1 MNAPQN
7 LREVSLSDKFEQQ
20 DGQIFISGTQALA
33 RLALIQRDLDQAQ
46 GLNTRGFISGYRG
59 SPLGGLDSTL
69 WREKQRMEDAGVVF
83 QPGINEDLAA
93 TAVWGTQQVD
103 FFPDPQVDGV
113 YAMWYGKA
121 PGVDRSAD
129 AMRHGNSFGSHKN
142 GGVLVVAGD
151 DHPGKSSTVVNQSEP
166 IMRALDMPVLY
177 PSDVQE
183 IIEFGL
189 LGWEL
194 SRYSGL
200 WVGLKTTN
208 ETIEQTQ
215 TVNLNTSR
223 FSFEYPDR
231 GLDAAKVN
239 IQRTTFNP
247 QGMDV
252 TIKRVRLPLVQK
264 FVRANNIDKVK
275 LDGVGGLGIVTS
287 GKSYSDVMQAFSL
300 LGLNQASASALGIA
314 IYKVGC
320 VWPLEPEGL
329 KAFSKARAE
338 LLFIEEKTAMIEPQA
353 AQILINQEARIRLVG
368 KQDEDGNTLLPSD
381 LQLEP
386 AMIAEVIMARL
397 ARNYSN
403 LNEPDI
409 NEHDH
414 KQDNRQQKILNELK
428 NHHDSLKNSLSENAQ
443 FSNAAPSTN
452 VRTPYFCSGCPH
464 NTSTKVPDGS
474 MAMAGIG
481 CHGIVMLTREDTLL
495 STQMGGE
502 GMNWAGAAHFSGTDH
517 MFQNLG
523 DGTYFHSGL
532 MAIRG
537 AVASGINITYK
548 ILYNDAVAMTGGQ
561 PIDGPISV
569 VEMVRQLTAESVS
582 QVVVVSDDP
591 EKFKGKLPQGIALH
605 HREALDLV
613 QKQLRQVSGTTA
625 IIYEQTCATEK
636 RRRRKRG
643 AFPNPAKR
651 MFINDAVCEGCGDC
665 SVQSTCV
672 SIQPKPTAFGTKRQI
687 DQSSCNKDYSCV
699 NGFCPSFVTVLDAEP
714 RKNNGT
720 AFSDDLFNDLPV
732 PRTSEHLTNEQGNM
746 GVMIAGI
753 GGTGVITVGAII
765 GMAAHME
772 GKACSIYDMTGLSQK
787 NGAVYSHLRIA
798 NNAEELAAQR
808 IGAGEADL
816 ILGFDL
822 VASLAGD
829 AAPTYRSGRTQLVG
843 NSAVQPT
850 AAFQFDRDLQIN
862 AHHVAS
868 LITARTGED
877 KAWFV
882 DATNL
887 ALKLMGDTIASNM
900 FMVGYAAQQALLP
913 VSVEALE
920 KAITLNGISINFNLT
935 ALRLGR
941 LFAHNPEKT
950 RALLPESIVETNKL
964 TLDEL
969 IEHRSKHLTGY
980 QNKAWTDRY
989 LATVN
994 KTRRVEQVLG
1004 LKSEELSYAVAD
1016 NLAKLM
1022 SYKDEYEV
1030 GRLYASTDFRKKLD
1044 AQFEPGYRLKFN
1056 MAPPLLSRKH
1066 PSTGLPKKREFGSW
1080 MMNGFQLLAHLKW
1093 LRGTAFDIFGYSAER
1108 RREREL
1114 IREYESM
1121 IDHRLAALSP
1131 KNLDET
1137 IQMARLPEQIRG
1149 FGHVKQKSLAQ
1160 YQQQCAQVTD

>member
-1 MNAPQN
+1 MNVPQN

-33 RLALIQRDLDQAQ
+33 RLALIQRDLDRTQ

-69 WREKQRMEDAGVVF
+69 WREKQRMEDAGIVF

-93 TAVWGTQQVD
+93 TAVWGTQQID

-151 DHPGKSSTVVNQSEP
+151 DHPGKSSTIVNQSEP
-166 IMRALDMPVLY
+166 IMQALDMPVLY
-177 PSDVQE
+177 PSNVQE

-194 SRYSGL
+194 SRYCGL

-215 TVNLNTSR
+215 TVNLDSGR

-231 GLDAAKVN
+231 GLDAPKVN

-252 TIKRVRLPLVQK
+252 TIKRIRLPLVQK
-264 FVRANNIDKVK
+264 FVRANNIDKVH
-275 LDGVGGLGIVTS
+275 LEGNGGLGIVTA
-287 GKSYSDVMQAFSL
+287 GKSYSDVMQALSL
-300 LGLNQASASALGIA
+300 LGLTQDSARSLGISV
-314 IYKVGC
+314 YKVGC
-320 VWPLEPEGL
+320 IWPLDPEGL
-329 KAFSKARAE
+329 KAFSQGRPE
-338 LLFIEEKTAMIEPQA
+338 LLFVEEKTAMIAPQA
-353 AQILINQEARIRLVG
+353 AQVLINQSTRIRLVG
-368 KQDEDGNTLLPSD
+368 KQDENGSELLPSD
-381 LQLEP
+381 VQLEP
-386 AMIAEVIMARL
+386 NLIAEVIMARL
-397 ARNYSN
+397 TS
-403 LNEPDI
+403 LFNEVTHLEQKQV
-409 NEHDH
+409 NE
-414 KQDNRQQKILNELK
+414 QQRVLSDLEH
-428 NHHDSLKNSLSENAQ
+428 HHDALKNSLSENAQ
-443 FSNAAPSTN
+443 FSNAAPSTS

-569 VEMVRQLTAESVS
+569 EEMVRQLNAESVR
-582 QVVVVSDDP
+582 QVVVVTDDP
-591 EKFKGKLPQGIALH
+591 DKFQGKLPSGTELH

-613 QKQLRQVSGTTA
+613 QKQLREVNGTTA

-643 AFPNPAKR
+643 AFPDPAKR

-672 SIQPKPTAFGTKRQI
+672 SIQPKPTVFGTKRQI

-714 RKNNGT
+714 RKNKGA
-720 AFSDDLFNDLPV
+720 AFSEDLFKDLPLPHV
-732 PRTSEHLTNEQGNM
+732 SDQLETHQGNM

-798 NNAEELAAQR
+798 NDPDELAAQR

-822 VASLAGD
+822 IASLAGD
-829 AAPTYRSGRTQLVG
+829 AAPTYRSGRTQIVG

-862 AHHVAS
+862 ANHVES

-877 KAWFV
+877 KAWFI

-900 FMVGYAAQQALLP
+900 FMVGYAAQHALLP
-913 VSVEALE
+913 VSVKALE
-920 KAITLNGISINFNLT
+920 QAITLNGIAIDFNLT

-941 LFAHNPEKT
+941 LFAHDPEKANT
-950 RALLPESIVETNKL
+950 LLPESMIESENM

-969 IEHRSKHLTGY
+969 IEHRSKHLTDY
-980 QNKAWTDRY
+980 QNKAWADRF
-989 LATVN
+989 LATVS
-994 KTRRVEQVLG
+994 KTRKVEQVLG
-1004 LKSEELSYAVAD
+1004 LQSEELSYAVTE

-1030 GRLYASTDFRKKLD
+1030 GRLFASADFRQKLD
-1044 AQFEPGYRLKFN
+1044 AQFEPGYQLKFN

-1066 PSTGLPKKREFGSW
+1066 PSTGLPAKREFGNW
-1080 MMNGFQLLAHLKW
+1080 MMNGFKLLAQLKW
-1093 LRGTAFDIFGYSAER
+1093 LRGTVFDIFGYSAER
-1108 RREREL
+1108 RHEREL
-1114 IREYESM
+1114 ISEYESM
-1121 IDHRLAALSP
+1121 IDHKLTTLSA

-1137 IQMARLPEQIRG
+1137 IQIARLPEQIRG
-1149 FGHVKQKSLAQ
+1149 FGHVKQNALAQ
-1160 YQQQCAQVTD
+1160 YQRQRAQLTD

>member
-1 MNAPQN
+1 MNAKQN
-7 LREVSLSDKFEQQ
+7 LRDVSLSDKFEQQ

-69 WREKQRMEDAGVVF
+69 WREKQRMEEAGVVF
-83 QPGINEDLAA
+83 QPGVNEDLAA
-93 TAVWGTQQVD
+93 TAVWGTQQID

-142 GGVLVVAGD
+142 GGVLIVAGD

-166 IMRALDMPVLY
+166 ILRALDIPVLY
-177 PSDVQE
+177 PSNVQE

-194 SRYSGL
+194 SRYCGL

-208 ETIEQTQ
+208 ETVEQTQ
-215 TVNLNTSR
+215 TVNLNTNR

-231 GLDAAKVN
+231 GLDAANVN

-252 TIKRVRLPLVQK
+252 TVKRIRLPLVQK
-264 FVRANNIDKVK
+264 FVRANNIDKVQ
-275 LDGVGGLGIVTS
+275 LDGNGGLGIVTS
-287 GKSYSDVMQAFSL
+287 GKSYSDVLQAFGL
-300 LGLNQASASALGIA
+300 LGLDSGSARELGIA
-314 IYKVGC
+314 VYKVGC
-320 VWPLEPEGL
+320 VWPLDPEGM
-329 KAFSKARAE
+329 KAFSQGRPE

-353 AQILINQEARIRLVG
+353 AQVLINQQARVRMVG
-368 KQDEDGNTLLPSD
+368 KQDENGITLLPSD
-381 LQLEP
+381 VQLEP

-397 ARNYSN
+397 EFNYSEN
-403 LNEPDI
+403 DSNNPGLQN
-409 NEHDH
+409 
-414 KQDNRQQKILNELK
+414 DNRKILKELRDR
-428 NHHDSLKNSLSENAQ
+428 HDSLKNSLSENSQ

-464 NTSTKVPDGS
+464 NTSTNVPDGS

-502 GMNWAGAAHFSGTDH
+502 GMNWAGASHFSGTDH

-523 DGTYFHSGL
+523 DGTYFHSGM

-569 VEMVRQLTAESVS
+569 VEMVRQLTAESVT

-591 EKFKGKLPQGIALH
+591 EKFQGKLPTGIELH
-605 HREALDLV
+605 PREALDLV
-613 QKQLRQVSGTTA
+613 QKRLRDVTGTTV

-643 AFPNPAKR
+643 KFPDPAKR

-672 SIQPKPTAFGTKRQI
+672 SIQPKPTAFGIKRQI

-714 RKNNGT
+714 KKNSGL
-720 AFSDDLFNDLPV
+720 AFSDELFADLPA
-732 PRTSEHLTNEQGNM
+732 PPTSAHLENPQGNM

-772 GKACSIYDMTGLSQK
+772 GKVCSIYDMTGLSQK
-787 NGAVYSHLRIA
+787 NGSVYSHLRIA
-798 NNAEELAAQR
+798 NNPEDLSAQR

-829 AAPTYRSGRTQLVG
+829 AAPTYQSGRTRILG

-862 AHHVAS
+862 ANHVES

-877 KAWFV
+877 MAWFV

-900 FMVGYAAQQALLP
+900 FMVGYAVQMGLLP
-913 VSVEALE
+913 VSVDALE
-920 KAITLNGISINFNLT
+920 KAISLNGIAIEFNLT

-941 LFAHNPEKT
+941 LFACNPDKAAT
-950 RALLPESIVETNKL
+950 LLPESIVENKEQS
-964 TLDEL
+964 LDEL
-969 IEHRSKHLTGY
+969 IAHRVNHLTNY
-980 QNKAWTDRY
+980 QDKAWADRY
-989 LATVN
+989 LAAIN
-994 KTRRVEQVLG
+994 KTRKVEQVLG
-1004 LKSEELSYAVAD
+1004 LKSEELSFAVAE

-1030 GRLYASTDFRKKLD
+1030 GRLFADPEFKRKLD
-1044 AQFEPGYRLKFN
+1044 EQFEPGYRLKFN

-1066 PSTGLPKKREFGSW
+1066 LSTGLPAKREFGGW
-1080 MMNGFQLLAHLKW
+1080 MMNGFQLLAKMKR
-1093 LRGTAFDIFGYSAER
+1093 LRGTALDIFGYSAER

-1114 IREYESM
+1114 IAEYESM
-1121 IDHRLAALSP
+1121 LEQRLTELSP

-1149 FGHVKQKSLAQ
+1149 FGHIKQRSLEDYWNQGA
-1160 YQQQCAQVTD
+1160 AAAE